1 MRAPILFLKFAFP
14 FISIYICVYSQ
25 MLICVAA
32 HGSLRKGITFLEARV
47 TGYCELCNLDAGN
60 QTQIDS

>member
-1 MRAPILFLKFAFP
+1 
-14 FISIYICVYSQ
+14 